1 MVPDSG
7 ASDSGTELDTMMR
20 VSIHES
26 IIPAF
31 KEWCQVLWWS
41 KCVDMMTPIQLGV
54 PSKTILEDV
63 YGFTPDVESLP
74 VVVSSLVVWRRLLGT
89 KTDKKL
95 GVRNVPISLVE

>member
-31 KEWCQVLWWS
+31 KEWCQVL
-41 KCVDMMTPIQLGV
+41 
-54 PSKTILEDV
+54 
-63 YGFTPDVESLP
+63 
-74 VVVSSLVVWRRLLGT
+74 VWRRLLGT